1 MFSNNQ
7 VLLELI
13 LRCSPL
19 LAPSKK
25 GLPLPL
31 SLAKKK
37 IYLDSHFK
45 EELTDLF

>member
-13 LRCSPL
+13 LLCGPL
-19 LAPSKK
+19 LALSKQ
-25 GLPLPL
+25 GLPLPF